1 MNTFALFRP
10 FGESQN
16 ETTFEERLEENKHFD
31 EINQY
36 RKKHQYNFSRQI
48 ETFPKSDY
56 NKLIQLQ
63 KNKFSNSN
71 NNNNTN
77 KDFPYFSFPDR
88 KLKSFVELDDDYNT
102 NTQIPDRRFERLADK
117 KYKNVHSMFNLPYES
132 IKEQNK
138 QFQFET
144 RTTNNKQ
151 TFYMNNPN
159 SPYNQNVDIDDG
171 GELKWNEINNNIP
184 QPTLNPNSTLNP
196 TPNPTERPIDY
207 YHNPYTSHLVFKN
220 TF

>member
-48 ETFPKSDY
+48 ETFPKSEYD
-56 NKLIQLQ
+56 KLMRLQ
-63 KNKFSNSN
+63 RNKFSNNSN
-71 NNNNTN
+71 NNL
-77 KDFPYFSFPDR
+77 PYFSFPDR
-88 KLKSFVELDDDYNT
+88 KLKSFVELDDVYN
-102 NTQIPDRRFERLADK
+102 NNIILDKRFEKLTEQK
-117 KYKNVHSMFNLPYES
+117 IKNVYSMFNLPYETV
-132 IKEQNK
+132 KEQNK
-138 QFQFET
+138 QFQFE
-144 RTTNNKQ
+144 RQTTNNKQ
-151 TFYMNNPN
+151 TFYINNPS
-159 SPYNQNVDIDDG
+159 SPYNQNVDIDNDN
-171 GELKWNEINNNIP
+171 GELNWNENNTNTP
-184 QPTLNPNSTLNP
+184 NPTLNPNSTSNP
-196 TPNPTERPIDY
+196 TPTPTERPIDY